1 MNVTL
6 VLHNVENDRTRTYR
20 KTISPPWGGVPRMH
34 ELVQITPDGP
44 DRLVLPVDSVVW
56 PLGQVAELHF
66 LTAVD
71 SLPAG
76 FLTDGHDA
84 KTDRD

>member
-56 PLGQVAELHF
+56 PLHLVPELHF

-71 SLPAG
+71 QLPAG
-76 FLTDGHDA
+76 FLTNGPAASPDKD
-84 KTDRD
+84 